1 MYTFSNPALN
11 SYMTAS
17 KYLPAAPLNKKTVVI
32 TGATSGIGRA
42 TALEFARYGA
52 KVVLAARQKE
62 ALDEMVDL
70 CDRLGG
76 KAIAVVT
83 DVTDAESVARLAK
96 DACIFGGSLDVWVNV
111 AGLGALGEFTTI
123 PIEVH
128 NQIIKTN
135 LLGYINGAHAA
146 VTHFKKQKRGVLIN
160 LNSVGGYVAF
170 PYSVSYTAS
179 KFGLR
184 GYSEALRAELSDCPG
199 IHICDVFPGFVD
211 TPGPSHAANYTGK
224 VLKPAPPVVPTYRV
238 AHTVVMLA
246 QNPKNSVMLG
256 SSAYLARFSQW
267 LSPTLTRLATTKF
280 IKMYMKNAEPAP
292 VTNGSIFKPTR
303 QDNKIS
309 GGYTSKKVSNKKVAR
324 AAGIVGVV
332 ASALYLLKKI
342 S

>member
-1 MYTFSNPALN
+1 
-11 SYMTAS
+11 MTAS
-17 KYLPAAPLNKKTVVI
+17 KYLPTSPLNKKTVVI

-42 TALEFARYGA
+42 TALEFARHGA
-52 KVVLAARQKE
+52 KVVLAARQKDV
-62 ALDEMVDL
+62 LDEMVDL

-83 DVTDAESVARLAK
+83 DVTDPESVMQLAK

-128 NQIIKTN
+128 NQVVKVN

-146 VTHFKKQKRGVLIN
+146 LTHFKKQKRGILIN
-160 LNSVGGYVAF
+160 LNSVGGFVAF

-184 GYSEALRAELSDCPG
+184 GYSEALRAELQDCPG

-224 VLKPAPPVVPTYRV
+224 ILKPAPPVVPTYKV
-238 AHTVVMLA
+238 AHTVVSLA
-246 QNPKNSVMLG
+246 QKPKDSVTLG
-256 SSAYLARFSQW
+256 SAAYLARFSQW
-267 LSPTLTRLATTKF
+267 LSPKLTRWSTTKF
-280 IKMYMKNAEPAP
+280 IKMYLKNAEPAP
-292 VTNGSIFKPTR
+292 VTNGSIFESTGANN
-303 QDNKIS
+303 QIS
-309 GGYTSKKVSNKKVAR
+309 GGFTSKKVSNKKVAR
-324 AAGIVGVV
+324 AAGVAGVLFG
-332 ASALYLLKKI
+332 ALYVLKKL

>member
-1 MYTFSNPALN
+1 
-11 SYMTAS
+11 MTANQ
-17 KYLPAAPLNKKTVVI
+17 YLPALPLNKKTIVI

-52 KVVLAARQKE
+52 KLVLAARQKDV
-62 ALDEMVDL
+62 LDEMVDL

-83 DVTDAESVARLAK
+83 DVTEPESMAQLAK
-96 DACIFGGSLDVWVNV
+96 DACIFGGSIDVWVNV
-111 AGLGALGEFTTI
+111 AGIGALGEFTTI

-146 VTHFKKQKRGVLIN
+146 MTHFKKQKRGTLIN
-160 LNSVGGYVAF
+160 LNSVGGFVAF

-184 GYSEALRAELSDCPG
+184 GYSEALRAELHDCPG

-224 VLKPAPPVVPTYRV
+224 LLKPAPPLVPTFKV
-238 AHTVVMLA
+238 AHTVVSLA
-246 QNPKNSVMLG
+246 QHPKDSVTLG
-256 SSAYLARFSQW
+256 SAAYMARFGQW
-267 LSPTLTRLATTKF
+267 ISPKLTRWATTKF
-280 IKMYMKNAEPAP
+280 VKLYLKNAEPSP
-292 VTNGSIFKPTR
+292 VTNGSIFEPTGTYN
-303 QDNKIS
+303 QIS
-309 GGYTSKKVSNKKVAR
+309 GGYSSKKISNKKLAR
-324 AAGIVGVV
+324 AAGV
-332 ASALYLLKKI
+332 ASIIAGAFYILNKI
-342 S
+342 KS

>member
-1 MYTFSNPALN
+1 
-11 SYMTAS
+11 MTAS
-17 KYLPAAPLNKKTVVI
+17 SYLPASPLNKKTIVI

-52 KVVLAARQKE
+52 KLVLAARQKE
-62 ALDEMVDL
+62 VLDEMVDL

-83 DVTDAESVARLAK
+83 DVTDPEAMAQLAK

-111 AGLGALGEFTTI
+111 AGIGALGEFTTI

-146 VTHFKKQKRGVLIN
+146 MTYFKKQKRGTLIN
-160 LNSVGGYVAF
+160 LNSVGGFVAF

-184 GYSEALRAELSDCPG
+184 GYSEALRAELQDCPG

-211 TPGPSHAANYTGK
+211 TPGPSHAGNYTGK
-224 VLKPAPPVVPTYRV
+224 LLKPAPPVVPTYKV
-238 AHTVVMLA
+238 AHTVVALA
-246 QNPKNSVMLG
+246 QNPKDSVTLG
-256 SSAYLARFSQW
+256 SAAYLARFSQW
-267 LSPTLTRLATTKF
+267 VSPKLTRWATAKF
-280 IKMYMKNAEPAP
+280 MTIYLKKAEPAP
-292 VTNGSIFKPTR
+292 VTNGSIFEPTGTHN
-303 QDNKIS
+303 QIS
-309 GGYTSKKVSNKKVAR
+309 GGYSSKKVTNKKVAK
-324 AAGIVGVV
+324 AAGIAGLL
-332 ASALYLLKKI
+332 AGALYVITKLR
-342 S
+342 